1 MEFKPHSYQQM
12 AIDKIIDT
20 PRAGLFLDMGLGKT
34 VITLTAIDQL
44 MNDYFEVSR
53 VLVIAPLRVAE
64 DTWSRESQKWDHL
77 KHLRISKVLGSASNR
92 RKALAKDA
100 DIYVINRENV
110 VWLTDELSQVGDGWG
125 FDMVV
130 IDELSSFKSHAAKR
144 FKALRKYITRSS
156 RVVGLTGTPAPN
168 GLIDLWSQIYL
179 LDGGERLGTTISG
192 FRSRYFIPNQRN
204 RHMIYNYKPREEAE
218 QAINAKISDICISM
232 RAEDWLDMPER
243 IDNVQ
248 RVKLSDDEMDR
259 YNQFERDCYLDFL
272 EGEVTAASAAAL
284 SNKLLQYSNGAMYLA
299 DGGYVETSNAKLDVL
314 DEIIEL
320 SNGKPILCFYSYKHD
335 LERIQ
340 KRFKFA
346 KKLGGSEDIEKW
358 NNGEIPLLLAHPAG
372 AGHGLNLQAGGNI
385 IVWFGLTWS
394 LELYQ
399 QANARLYRQGQEN
412 AVIIHH
418 LITEGTAD
426 ESVLASLQG
435 KKDVQDELLDSLKAK
450 YGDKNKQ
457 SIGVR
462 A

>member
-1 MEFKPHSYQQM
+1 MQFVPHTYQQM
-12 AIDKIIDT
+12 AIDKILDT

-34 VITLTAIDQL
+34 VITLTAIDML
-44 MNDYFEVSR
+44 MNDRFEIER

-77 KHLRISKVLGSASNR
+77 KHLRISKILGSASQR

-100 DIYVINRENV
+100 DIYIVNRENV
-110 VWLTDELSQVGDGWG
+110 VWLTNELSQIGDGWA

-130 IDELSSFKSHAAKR
+130 IDELSSFKSHKAQR

-179 LDGGERLGTTISG
+179 LDGGERLGKTITG
-192 FRSRYFIPNQRN
+192 FRERYFLPNQRSQT
-204 RHMIYNYKPREEAE
+204 MIFNYKPKEEAE
-218 QAINAKISDICISM
+218 RAINAKIADICISM
-232 RAEDWLDMPER
+232 RAEDWLDMPDR

-248 RVKLSDDEMDR
+248 SVILKPHEMDD
-259 YNQFERDCYLDFL
+259 YYKFERDCYLQFL
-272 EGEVTAASAAAL
+272 EGEVTATSAAAL
-284 SNKLLQYSNGAMYLA
+284 TNKLLQYSNGAMYLP
-299 DGGYVETSNAKLDVL
+299 DGSYVKTSEAKLDML
-314 DEIIEL
+314 EEIIEV
-320 SNGKPILCFYSYKHD
+320 SGGKPILCFYSYRHD
-335 LERIQ
+335 MERIME
-340 KRFKFA
+340 RFKYA
-346 KKLGGSEDIEKW
+346 RRLNDSEDIEKW

-372 AGHGLNLQAGGNI
+372 AGHGLNLQGGGNI

-426 ESVLASLQG
+426 ESVLESLQG
-435 KKDVQDELLDSLKAK
+435 KRDVQDALLDALKAR
-450 YGDKNKQ
+450 YGGKHEK
-457 SIGVR
+457 
-462 A
+462 AM

>member
-1 MEFKPHSYQQM
+1 M
-12 AIDKIIDT
+12 
-20 PRAGLFLDMGLGKT
+20 
-34 VITLTAIDQL
+34 ITLTAIDML

-144 FKALRKYITRSS
+144 FKALRKYVTRSS

-204 RHMIYNYKPREEAE
+204 QHMIYNYKPREEAE